1 VEKEIVHAYTKQ
13 CTELYVNIYLC
24 IFLLQII
31 IIIHIQ
37 VVTET
42 EDVGWVMAGTV
53 CAEDY
58 TFLWKNKLYIKDR
71 IFYTSEYGISS

>member
-1 VEKEIVHAYTKQ
+1 MYWIISEY
-13 CTELYVNIYLC
+13 LYVYVL
-24 IFLLQII
+24 FQ

-42 EDVGWVMAGTV
+42 EEVMWVMESTV

-58 TFLWKNKLYIKDR
+58 TFLWENKLSFKDR
-71 IFYTSEYGISS
+71 IFLIIIVQY